1 MKLGGSKL
9 NRAQKAKGRMG
20 SFFVVPGQIRLPRT
34 EGLNRVLIVIPVDL
48 LTFEIRKKSFYEGL
62 LIGRLDIAKFDKKSK
77 FGGGLNKVF
86 SCKLTATI

>member
-34 EGLNRVLIVIPVDL
+34 EGLNRVLIVISVDL
-48 LTFEIRKKSFYEGL
+48 FTFKIRKKSVYEGL
-62 LIGRLDIAKFDKKSK
+62 LIGRLDISKFDKKSK
-77 FGGGLNKVF
+77 LGG
-86 SCKLTATI
+86 